1 MVIGQISRSIN
12 WKMNGNSDTMGQSSN
27 TEAHA
32 ATGDLQCPNRAGTY
46 GYLAG
51 TYPLIMVTWL

>member
-1 MVIGQISRSIN
+1 MVNGQISKSIN
-12 WKMNGNSDTMGQSSN
+12 WKMNGYSDTMGLCSN

-32 ATGDLQCPNRAGTY
+32 ATGDLQCPSRAGTY